1 MSAAIKDN
9 KKTEADNDE
18 VAKKLLEIKTQSM
31 ETRKTPVS
39 QDIGTL
45 FYDCEYAYGLEI
57 QDKDLKMVFC
67 YQNCSDL
74 LWEKLLQILGLQ
86 PRISKVFLN
95 H

>member
-1 MSAAIKDN
+1 MSAAVKDN
-9 KKTEADNDE
+9 KKTEADNE

-31 ETRKTPVS
+31 ETCPHRKTPVS

-74 LWEKLLQILGLQ
+74 L
-86 PRISKVFLN
+86 
-95 H
+95 

>member
-31 ETRKTPVS
+31 ETCPHRKTPVS

-57 QDKDLKMVFC
+57 QDKDLIMVFFC

-74 LWEKLLQILGLQ
+74 LWEKL
-86 PRISKVFLN
+86 F
-95 H
+95 

>member
-31 ETRKTPVS
+31 ETCPHRKTPVS

-45 FYDCEYAYGLEI
+45 FYDCEYMPMI
-57 QDKDLKMVFC
+57 WKSFKKNNLKV
-67 YQNCSDL
+67 
-74 LWEKLLQILGLQ
+74 
-86 PRISKVFLN
+86 
-95 H
+95 